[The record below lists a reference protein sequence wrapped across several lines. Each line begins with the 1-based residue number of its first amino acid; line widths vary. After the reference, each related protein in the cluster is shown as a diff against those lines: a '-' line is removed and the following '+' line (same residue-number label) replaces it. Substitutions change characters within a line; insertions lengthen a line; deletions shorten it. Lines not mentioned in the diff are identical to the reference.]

1 MLPIAPLPYCE
12 RKARQA
18 DPSRLLK
25 RIQRD
30 ASLCEEADRVWHEN
44 RGVYGA
50 RKVSKQLRR
59 EDIPVA
65 RCTVER
71 LMKKLGIA
79 GATRGRRF
87 RTTIPDEQAARPT
100 DLVQRD
106 FTAARPNQLWV
117 ADLTYVSTRAG
128 FVYAA
133 FVIDVFSRRIVGWRV
148 SRSLRSDLAL
158 DALEQ
163 ALYARGATENLVH
176 HSDRGVQ

>member
-1 MLPIAPLPYCE
+1 MTAFVDTHRERYGVEPICATLPIAPLPYCE

-25 RIQRD
+25 RIRRD
-30 ASLCEEADRVWHEN
+30 ASLCEEADRVWQEN
-44 RGVYGA
+44 RAVYGA

-71 LMKKLGIA
+71 PMKNLGIA

-87 RTTIPDEQAARPT
+87 RTTTPDGQAARPT
-100 DLVQRD
+100 DLVQRE

-133 FVIDVFSRRIVGWRV
+133 FVIDVFSRRMAGCLMVMDVFIL
-148 SRSLRSDLAL
+148 S
-158 DALEQ
+158 
-163 ALYARGATENLVH
+163 
-176 HSDRGVQ
+176 